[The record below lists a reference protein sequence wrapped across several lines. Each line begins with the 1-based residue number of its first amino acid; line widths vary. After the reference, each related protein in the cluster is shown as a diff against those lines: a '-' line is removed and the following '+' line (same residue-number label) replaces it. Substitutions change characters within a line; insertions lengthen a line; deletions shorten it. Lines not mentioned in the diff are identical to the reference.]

1 MFCSCTVPQ
10 ATCCLAIN
18 LCHNDT
24 QRQKAIGSGILI
36 DLVESLKIFLPTFED
51 DAETTQ
57 AHQYFGTGNSTNG
70 TNSTN
75 GGIGGTGVVFASPS
89 HEVVCAWLLKFC
101 ACVSFEDTC
110 AVDMIFLNIC
120 QYAIV
125 GMKIACLN
133 GNNDLFSVCAN
144 LISNL
149 VITAHDEDLD
159 MNRTN
164 LKKQMVRHV
173 WRDGVIECV
182 IFVLHNAQGRWW

>member
-1 MFCSCTVPQ
+1 MFCHCFVLHSVLFCTVLQ

-36 DLVESLKIFLPTFED
+36 DLVESLKTFLPSFED
-51 DAETTQ
+51 ISETTQ
-57 AHQYFGTGNSTNG
+57 AQQFFGINVG
-70 TNSTN
+70 N
-75 GGIGGTGVVFASPS
+75 GGTDVVFASPS

-133 GNNDLFSVCAN
+133 GNNDLFSACAN

-182 IFVLHNAQGRWW
+182 IFVLHNAQGR